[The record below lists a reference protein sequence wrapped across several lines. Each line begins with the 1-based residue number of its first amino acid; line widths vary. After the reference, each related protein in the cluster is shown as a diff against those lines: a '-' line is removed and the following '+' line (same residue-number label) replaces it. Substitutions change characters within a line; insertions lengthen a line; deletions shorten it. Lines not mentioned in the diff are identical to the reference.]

1 MAPATNAGRA
11 QGCGVSRDEGFAI
24 ADTSTALPAD
34 PKFNVLWRRLR
45 DKPAMC
51 EGRTIYED
59 VRLASWAAGKRVT
72 VGEAASL
79 WLDPDPAVLAAM
91 VAVGLLDDDH
101 RIPEHVWATW
111 YGTAYARRDDAR
123 LRGQI
128 GGLMASLG
136 LTKDQAVAEV
146 KRRRGKPLEPD
157 SSPAQA
163 RPNPS
168 VRPSGPTDRPS
179 AARARE
185 DEDGSKEPPPK
196 EEERPRRRNGP
207 DPAPTPLADVIL
219 GMGLP
224 LPVDVRE
231 PPAEP
236 TR

>member
-1 MAPATNAGRA
+1 M
-11 QGCGVSRDEGFAI
+11 SRDEGFAI

-45 DKPAMC
+45 DKSAMC
-51 EGRTIYED
+51 EARTIYED
-59 VRLASWAAGKRVT
+59 VRLASWAAGERVT

-111 YGTAYARRDDAR
+111 YGTAYARRDDTR

-128 GGLMASLG
+128 GGLMASRG

-146 KRRRGKPLEPD
+146 KRRRGKPLEPV

-163 RPNPS
+163 EPNPS

-179 AARARE
+179 VAHTRE
-185 DEDGSKEPPPK
+185 DEDSSREPPPK
-196 EEERPRRRNGP
+196 EEERPRRRNGVDSGP
-207 DPAPTPLADVIL
+207 RPLADVL
-219 GMGLP
+219 KRMGLP
-224 LPVDVRE
+224 LPAVVIG